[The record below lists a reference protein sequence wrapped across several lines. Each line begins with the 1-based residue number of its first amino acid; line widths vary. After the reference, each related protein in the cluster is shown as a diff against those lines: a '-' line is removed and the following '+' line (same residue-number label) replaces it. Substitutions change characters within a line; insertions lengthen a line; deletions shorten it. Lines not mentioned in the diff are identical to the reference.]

1 MSKDFDN
8 FNTCGILGK
17 TIIFTWETLC
27 KTEVIL
33 EKNAIFHKTIEEGV
47 EYWIEAKAIT
57 MRMADNL
64 YCVSWEDKEGN
75 SFTLILDTLS
85 MEAKATLTYE
95 DGIGNSKPQHTV
107 GKFKFIN

>member
-1 MSKDFDN
+1 MDVCDIV
-8 FNTCGILGK
+8 GR
-17 TIIFTWETLC
+17 TISLTWETLC
-27 KTEVIL
+27 TTDLYIE
-33 EKNAIFHKTIEEGV
+33 ESSIFHKTVEEGV

-64 YCVSWEDKEGN
+64 YCVSWEDEEGN

-85 MEAKATLTYE
+85 MKAKATLTYE